1 MKYSRLYILACIPM
15 LILILF
21 AVLSKTDWLLVIGEF
36 TTYLILL
43 KGFSRRLNFSNLNI
57 LCFLGLNMVATLFKF
72 FQDVDMIFSAIMFFQ
87 MVSYI
92 FLGREALK
100 YTQREAGNKF
110 MLLFFFLMLGVNSY
124 FVSEHFQELEHKIV
138 SLVEFVFYSMYYIVL
153 FVLAIVCLIYYLNS
167 YSRKSV
173 FFVTLVMTILIADI
187 LRDMALYYLPDTS
200 VLLLQNFL
208 KFCGIIMAYQ
218 FFATEEKKLKLINLI

>member
-1 MKYSRLYILACIPM
+1 MKYSRLYIVACIPM
-15 LILILF
+15 LILILV
-21 AVLSKTDWLLVIGEF
+21 AVLNRINWLLVIAEF

-43 KGFSRRLNFSNLNI
+43 KGFSKRLNFSNLNI
-57 LCFLGLNMVATLFKF
+57 LCFLLLNMVATLFKF
-72 FQDVDMIFSAIMFFQ
+72 FQEVDMIYSGIMFFQ

-153 FVLAIVCLIYYLNS
+153 LVLAIVCLIYYLNS

-173 FFVTLVMTILIADI
+173 FFVILVMTVLIADI
-187 LRDMALYYLPDTS
+187 LRDMAFYYLPDTS

-208 KFCGIIMAYQ
+208 KFCSIIVAYQ
-218 FFATEEKKLKLINLI
+218 FFATKEKKLKLINLI